1 MQREDHHEPGIQT
14 VILNHYDMVFKLAYA
29 RVKNRY
35 DAEDVTQEVFL
46 RYVRKRP
53 VFENA
58 DHEKAWFLR
67 VTMNCSSS
75 LYSLLSKVQNMPLQ
89 DRDGYVSSPEED
101 VLKEVLHHLP
111 KKYRTVLHLHYYED
125 LKIKEVAKLL
135 GLKESAVKMQL
146 TRGRKLLQEELEK
159 EDGYVEGRIQESLEK
174 RRTQEKTSGRTD
186 GKTDK

>member
-14 VILNHYDMVFKLAYA
+14 VILNQYDRVFKLAYA
-29 RVKNRY
+29 RTKNRH

-46 RYVRKRP
+46 RYVRTRP

-58 DHEKAWFLR
+58 DHEKSWFLR

-75 LYSLLSKVQNMPLQ
+75 LFSLLSKVQKMPLQ

-111 KKYRTVLHLHYYED
+111 QKYRTVLHLHYYED
-125 LKIKEVAKLL
+125 LKIIDVAKLL

-146 TRGRKLLQEELEK
+146 TRGRKLLKEELEK

>member
-1 MQREDHHEPGIQT
+1 
-14 VILNHYDMVFKLAYA
+14 
-29 RVKNRY
+29 
-35 DAEDVTQEVFL
+35 
-46 RYVRKRP
+46 
-53 VFENA
+53 
-58 DHEKAWFLR
+58 
-67 VTMNCSSS
+67 
-75 LYSLLSKVQNMPLQ
+75 
-89 DRDGYVSSPEED
+89 
-101 VLKEVLHHLP
+101 
-111 KKYRTVLHLHYYED
+111 VLHLHYYED